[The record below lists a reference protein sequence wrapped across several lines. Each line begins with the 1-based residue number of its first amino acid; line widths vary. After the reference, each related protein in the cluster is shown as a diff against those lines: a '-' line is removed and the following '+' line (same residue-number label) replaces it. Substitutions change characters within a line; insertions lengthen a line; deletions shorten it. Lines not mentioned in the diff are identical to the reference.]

1 MIPPIVVLGPSSFGF
16 ASVALG
22 SATLGAVA
30 LLTWGQPD
38 APARPTNY
46 KVRRAGAQV
55 EELLAADNALWSS
68 AQKITWGPDAYATT
82 FRALWRD
89 EGLIVRFDAIDSSP
103 WHTLT
108 ERDDHLWNEEVVEIF
123 IDPDGDGRNYAEL
136 EINPANVVCD
146 LQIFEGSPD
155 LRSDINWDL
164 ASLRSTVD
172 RRFDEAGRTVGWT
185 AVALL
190 PWSDL
195 ATLHETEVSFPPL
208 PGDRWK
214 FNVFRIK
221 RPGGPEDPE
230 RDAIYAAWSEP
241 PGASF
246 HEPEAFRDM
255 EFVR

>member
-1 MIPPIVVLGPSSFGF
+1 MMPPIAAPVSIGGVVASMPLGGF
-16 ASVALG
+16 A
-22 SATLGAVA
+22 LGAIGLAV
-30 LLTWGQPD
+30 WGQPD
-38 APARPTNY
+38 APAQQTNY

-55 EELLAADNALWSS
+55 EELLAADNVLWSG
-68 AQKITWGPDAYATT
+68 AQKITWGPDAYATS

-89 EGLIVRFDAIDSSP
+89 EGLIVRFDAVDSSP

-108 ERDDHLWNEEVVEIF
+108 DRDDQLWNEEVVEIF
-123 IDPDGDGRNYAEL
+123 IDPDGDGCNDAEL

-146 LQIFEGSPD
+146 LQVFEGSPN
-155 LRSDINWDL
+155 LRSDIEWDL
-164 ASLRSTVD
+164 TGLRSTVD
-172 RRFDEAGRTVGWT
+172 RSFDEADRTVGWT
-185 AVALL
+185 AIALL

-195 ATLHETEVSFPPL
+195 ATLDETDVPFPPR

-214 FNVFRIK
+214 FNVSRIK

-230 RDAIYAAWSEP
+230 REAVYAAWSQP

-246 HEPEAFRDM
+246 HAPEVFRDM